1 MFGVFRKVR
10 ARMQALGFTWG
21 RPWLDLCGLEQFAA
35 VLWGG
40 EMPVPHKPQEH
51 SQDAVMEPEALAV
64 SSCTPQVWSETSQ
77 QVTAQQGTKC
87 TPVPHF
93 HINMEE
99 VTLDKQGCVF

>member
-1 MFGVFRKVR
+1 
-10 ARMQALGFTWG
+10 MQDLGFTWG